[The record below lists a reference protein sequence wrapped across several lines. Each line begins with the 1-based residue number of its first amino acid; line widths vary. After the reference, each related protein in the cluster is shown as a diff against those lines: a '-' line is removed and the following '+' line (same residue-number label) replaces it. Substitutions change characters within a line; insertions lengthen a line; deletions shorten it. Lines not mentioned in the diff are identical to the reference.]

1 MGKNR
6 DTLSTEH
13 QSLQQPRNQTKPF
26 SYLLLR
32 TMGTRQLPR
41 SALSCAVL
49 ALFCALALTS
59 AYAQGVPSGWECD
72 EDQYNDGS
80 FCDCHCGV
88 YDPDCDIYII
98 DEDWCLESETC
109 QNVNGFGYCVPI

>member
-59 AYAQGVPSGWECD
+59 AYAQVDDLSLID
-72 EDQYNDGS
+72 A
-80 FCDCHCGV
+80 
-88 YDPDCDIYII
+88 YDRGLGPDCAGRNGDS
-98 DEDWCLESETC
+98 DFFCLESETC
-109 QNVNGFGYCVPI
+109 QNVNGFGL